1 MNKIITK
8 TCLLAALVLCV
19 GLSAQAQVIPTPSF
33 TNFYNDASTFN
44 GVLLPV
50 GSVVDAYDS
59 TGVHCGTFT
68 VHTTG
73 SYGFMPTYGDDATTT
88 GVDEGAETGETIFF
102 KINGRDATVVAGD
115 DTWTDQANKDV
126 QLSVTTP
133 SISFSLIDGA
143 NDTLAAP
150 GWTVR
155 MFAGVRNDGDGL
167 DMFGVTAEVDQ
178 VGWNAVI
185 SDSLFYAEI
194 GETTYVYFDIEVP
207 VFPGDTAAIVTYT
220 LYSKLDTTVTVT
232 DSANLYVSITDV
244 DDGKDGTLPVGF
256 ALGQNYPNPFNPS
269 TIIPFSLPAAST
281 VRLDV
286 FDALGRQIESR
297 DLGYMSAGDYEVDF
311 EASALASGVYF
322 YRLTSDQATMSRK
335 MLLLK

>member
-1 MNKIITK
+1 
-8 TCLLAALVLCV
+8 
-19 GLSAQAQVIPTPSF
+19 
-33 TNFYNDASTFN
+33 
-44 GVLLPV
+44 
-50 GSVVDAYDS
+50 
-59 TGVHCGTFT
+59 
-68 VHTTG
+68 
-73 SYGFMPTYGDDATTT
+73 
-88 GVDEGAETGETIFF
+88 
-102 KINGRDATVVAGD
+102 
-115 DTWTDQANKDV
+115 
-126 QLSVTTP
+126 
-133 SISFSLIDGA
+133 
-143 NDTLAAP
+143 
-150 GWTVR
+150 

-167 DMFGVTAEVDQ
+167 DIFGVTAEVDL

-207 VFPGDTAAIVTYT
+207 VFPGDTAGIVTYT
-220 LYSKLDTTVTVT
+220 LYSKLDTTVTIT

-281 VRLDV
+281 VRLDI